1 MRNDIRMYGY
11 KDDAPLISRIEQAKE
26 YFDDKFANIIANV
39 DLTEI
44 ETKIAESTSAVQSS
58 MSQSEKSIIDNISSI
73 NTSIDDA
80 KSEIIE
86 AVEDSKPCLCN
97 IATKDDIKQSK
108 TDIINEID
116 NSKDLIIK
124 EIDDKFVNLNELVQK
139 S

>member
-58 MSQSEKSIIDNISSI
+58 ISQSEESIIDNISSI